1 MLVYKIEDAKES
13 IYNIDD
19 FNYMLELVMEN
30 YKNYFKASAYLQSR
44 YDFSLQ
50 AIYSC
55 LSEVNNKESRLEAY
69 RELARFL
76 DEVKKRAGF
85 DMQIIKGE
93 KLFVKEKPKVKMR
106 GFKRKFAA

>member
-1 MLVYKIEDAKES
+1 MLVYKIGDASES
-13 IYNIDD
+13 IYNIGD

-30 YKNYFKASAYLQSR
+30 YRNYFKASTYLQSR

-69 RELARFL
+69 KELAKFL
-76 DEVKKRAGF
+76 EEVKKRAGF

-93 KLFVKEKPKVKMR
+93 KLSVKERPKIKM
-106 GFKRKFAA
+106 KKFMRRLAA